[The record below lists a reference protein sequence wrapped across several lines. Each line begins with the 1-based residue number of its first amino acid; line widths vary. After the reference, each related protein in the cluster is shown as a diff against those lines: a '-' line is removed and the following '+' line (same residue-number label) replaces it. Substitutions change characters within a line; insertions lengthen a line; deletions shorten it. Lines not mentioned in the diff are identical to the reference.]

1 MTEFTVDPV
10 IASLTHQIADWP
22 LSRVFVYNDSRY
34 QWGLLVPR
42 RPGVIEMCDLS
53 ADDQRQLMAEIVDAL
68 LASRHQPPFR
78 PHQQSS
84 DEQCCQHRGTHPPA
98 ARHAGRFDYVEL
110 VAQREAPN
118 GQRYRQVEAEQQ
130 PDAGIFGEQGD
141 HAFDDDVGLAPGQA
155 NDVEWPW
162 QMLEQE
168 QRDH

>member
-1 MTEFTVDPV
+1 MQVEAKASVHGGKGGSALAHEHASQSAGCRLDPV
-10 IASLTHQIADWP
+10 KLDRNP
-22 LSRVFVYNDSRY
+22 LAELGELPFLDIKAERAVD
-34 QWGLLVPR
+34 
-42 RPGVIEMCDLS
+42 
-53 ADDQRQLMAEIVDAL
+53 QLMAEIVDAL

-155 NDVEWPW
+155 NDVE
-162 QMLEQE
+162 
-168 QRDH
+168 